1 MRGAQVGWSRGR
13 RMRGTRMGTWR
24 LWLGKR
30 LKVLGDISFVG
41 AHGSLLCSG
50 PLNTT
55 DNSAMLTLSDK

>member
-1 MRGAQVGWSRGR
+1 MRGAQVGWSRDR

-41 AHGSLLCSG
+41 AHGSSFALV
-50 PLNTT
+50 P
-55 DNSAMLTLSDK
+55 